1 MTDTGSSPFVEH
13 PRDVFNEES
22 VLNLKQ
28 IISSLQFQLS
38 STKSEKS
45 LLEQSKESLS
55 KRYEEIIS
63 KKNEDLSSLE
73 QNVEFLYKE
82 REQLRDKVENQKQIF
97 EQQRQE
103 LSQEIDELKGSN
115 SRLLSKN
122 DKLEFKLNNINAKYE
137 HIKSDFNYEL
147 SNNDQLNGRIKSL
160 ELENKRLSEI
170 NDEFSNN
177 LNLAADQLSNDR
189 SLELQTINDNLQR
202 TNSQLQLKVDKLL
215 QHKTST
221 ELLKQKNISLSNK
234 VSRLESFE
242 QKCWSLSVENTELKS
257 KFDDYFKIINEY
269 ITHEDNDTNESVVM
283 KFVNKLKD
291 LKNNNLVLFDKYSQ
305 TQTKLTQSENKLQ
318 NLHSKIQHEYL
329 PKIDSLSELNL
340 SKDLQIKKLQDQK
353 MLNNKEIE
361 FLRNSLKNFDRI
373 EASKIENERKENNNP
388 SSEATNQY
396 LSNLEKLVDQYK
408 LEIDSLQKQAVKSS
422 SSIGEKRPRIV
433 DDAME
438 VKSMNINTSL
448 DRENVKLQTQVK
460 NLEDEINRL
469 NDKIQSNEKVE
480 SQRESIHMVQLKSN
494 PFSKDQLVKQQSLDL
509 LIKENQDLIK
519 KFVEGI
525 DDESIDLIP
534 KSVFARQEQDKAI
547 LQTKVDQLTKKIH
560 RLKTIYADKSKDILS
575 IISKYFGYTIE
586 FIPSPINPNDLSSR
600 IKLVSRYLSN
610 KDNSAPSNA
619 YLILDLNSK
628 SLKANGNL
636 EFKSLCEDL
645 VSNWVNEKG
654 QIPCFLSALNLK
666 IYETYVLS

>member
-22 VLNLKQ
+22 VLGLKQ

>member
-22 VLNLKQ
+22 VLNLRQ

-305 TQTKLTQSENKLQ
+305 TQTKLTQLENKLQ

-600 IKLVSRYLSN
+600 LKLVSRYLSN

>member
-305 TQTKLTQSENKLQ
+305 TQTKLTQLENKLQ

>member
-22 VLNLKQ
+22 VLNLRQ

-305 TQTKLTQSENKLQ
+305 TQTKLTQLENKLQ

-525 DDESIDLIP
+525 DDELIDLIP

-600 IKLVSRYLSN
+600 LKLVSRYLSN

>member
-55 KRYEEIIS
+55 KKYEEIIS
-63 KKNEDLSSLE
+63 RKNEDLSSLE

-82 REQLRDKVENQKQIF
+82 REQLRDKVENQKGIF

-221 ELLKQKNISLSNK
+221 ELLKQKNISLANK

-305 TQTKLTQSENKLQ
+305 TQTKLTQLENKLQ

-373 EASKIENERKENNNP
+373 ETSKVENERKENNNP

-438 VKSMNINTSL
+438 VKSMNINTCL

-525 DDESIDLIP
+525 DDDSIDLIP
-534 KSVFARQEQDKAI
+534 KSVFARQEQDKTI